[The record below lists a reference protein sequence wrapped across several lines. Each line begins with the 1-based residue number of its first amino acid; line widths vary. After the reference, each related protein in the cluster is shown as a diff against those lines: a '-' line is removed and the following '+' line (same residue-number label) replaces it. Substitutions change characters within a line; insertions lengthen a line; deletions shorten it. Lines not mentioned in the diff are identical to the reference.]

1 MQMEKGK
8 SVNKLKTL
16 GTTLEC
22 HNAAKKTGVLNCRHC
37 RDPIHFI
44 GGATKER
51 QISLDAVQYA
61 KHNTHCQ
68 FLNHE
73 NKLPYPNQLKKN

>member
-1 MQMEKGK
+1 MEKGK
-8 SVNKLKTL
+8 SVNKLKKDR
-16 GTTLEC
+16 C
-22 HNAAKKTGVLNCRHC
+22 SK
-37 RDPIHFI
+37 PIHFI

-73 NKLPYPNQLKKN
+73 NKLPYPNQLKKI